1 MVKEGAELWRMGL
14 VEGGGER
21 RDSQPAV
28 EGGIPAVE
36 MWVCYGR
43 ERL

>member
-1 MVKEGAELWRMGL
+1 MGL

-21 RDSQPAV
+21 RDTPPAV
-28 EGGIPAVE
+28 EGGILAVG

-43 ERL
+43 ELL